1 MTVILGTL
9 AHATAVTILAPSL
22 AIPPASYSLPTM
34 KPTAQTQEG
43 WCRVLGGS
51 VSAPPC
57 GRTGLKLGKRCQ
69 QPRLTRYV
77 LEKNQRNVP
86 LAAQFDEMCPLK

>member
-22 AIPPASYSLPTM
+22 AMPPASYSLPTM

-43 WCRVLGGS
+43 SVLGGG
-51 VSAPPC
+51 VPAPPC
-57 GRTGLKLGKRCQ
+57 GANWAQTVKKMSTAPTDPLCSGGK
-69 QPRLTRYV
+69 
-77 LEKNQRNVP
+77 
-86 LAAQFDEMCPLK
+86 

>member
-34 KPTAQTQEG
+34 KPRAKTHTS
-43 WCRVLGGS
+43 WGGADFG
-51 VSAPPC
+51 APPPPTLNAGEALPPTHLLC
-57 GRTGLKLGKRCQ
+57 FG
-69 QPRLTRYV
+69 
-77 LEKNQRNVP
+77 EKQVECCVGST
-86 LAAQFDEMCPLK
+86 AG